1 MDPSHPRHPRHPR
14 YLADSYDKVSN
25 TGLKK
30 RSFKKLTLDKSTK
43 AAFSFYHVVYGQID
57 GVSVGSYLG
66 QVLANIIIS
75 EHNIKS
81 SSLYCRYA
89 DDTLLVI
96 KPDDV
101 SRVHNL
107 LNRFDNKLCFTV
119 DLFENKAPHFLDFEI
134 SPDDISTFNN
144 LVP

>member
-1 MDPSHPRHPRHPR
+1 M
-14 YLADSYDKVSN
+14 
-25 TGLKK
+25 
-30 RSFKKLTLDKSTK
+30 
-43 AAFSFYHVVYGQID
+43 
-57 GVSVGSYLG
+57 
-66 QVLANIIIS
+66 
-75 EHNIKS
+75 NIKS

>member
-30 RSFKKLTLDKSTK
+30 RSFKKVTLDKITK
-43 AAFSFYHVVYGQID
+43 AAFSFYPVIYGQID

-75 EHNIKS
+75 EHEYKI
-81 SSLYCRYA
+81 
-89 DDTLLVI
+89 I
-96 KPDDV
+96 KP
-101 SRVHNL
+101 L
-107 LNRFDNKLCFTV
+107 LSLC
-119 DLFENKAPHFLDFEI
+119 
-134 SPDDISTFNN
+134 
-144 LVP
+144 

>member
-30 RSFKKLTLDKSTK
+30 RSFKKLILDKITK
-43 AAFSFYHVVYGQID
+43 AAFSFYNVIYGQID

-75 EHNIKS
+75 EHEYKI
-81 SSLYCRYA
+81 
-89 DDTLLVI
+89 I
-96 KPDDV
+96 KP
-101 SRVHNL
+101 L
-107 LNRFDNKLCFTV
+107 LS
-119 DLFENKAPHFLDFEI
+119 LF
-134 SPDDISTFNN
+134 
-144 LVP
+144 